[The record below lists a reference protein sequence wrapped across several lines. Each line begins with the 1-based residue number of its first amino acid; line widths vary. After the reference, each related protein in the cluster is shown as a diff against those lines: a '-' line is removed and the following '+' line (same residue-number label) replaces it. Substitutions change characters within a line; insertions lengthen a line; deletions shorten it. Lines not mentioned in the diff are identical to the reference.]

1 LRCGQKFKEAK
12 QIRELTMPIVRVD
25 VPPISTQ
32 KKDVL
37 RREIKRVINEIL
49 DPGQNGR
56 FPETCKWIY
65 VSIREAYGELGDGLP
80 TVTID
85 TRPGRKQE
93 QKLQLANTICDVFE
107 KALGTRDVYVL
118 LRETQAADH
127 IGGGIPLPE
136 WRPAVAVA
144 S

>member
-1 LRCGQKFKEAK
+1 
-12 QIRELTMPIVRVD
+12 MPIVRVD

-32 KKDVL
+32 LKDVL
-37 RREIKRVINEIL
+37 RREIKRVINEII

-93 QKLQLANTICDVFE
+93 QKLRLANAICDVFQ
-107 KALGTRDVYVL
+107 KTLGTRDVYVL
-118 LRETQAADH
+118 LRETRAADH

-136 WRPAVAVA
+136 WQQPAAAAA